1 MYLKQKKKIVIEHYN
16 IGFPCFFMQ
25 SLHISVNNLIQHK
38 LSCITGTENYTLVK
52 KNNLKSSKLM
62 KTSND
67 EHAQAYFG
75 SGTRPVR

>member
-52 KNNLKSSKLM
+52 KKQPQEQQIDEDLK
-62 KTSND
+62 
-67 EHAQAYFG
+67 
-75 SGTRPVR
+75 